1 MHLVGASTEIPTGLL
16 PAAPHFYAAGMNTT
30 RRSLLATALLI
41 SGATLARAQ
50 GAKRPRVALVMKSLA
65 NEFFQTM
72 QDGARAHQKAHA
84 GQYELLVNGIKDEI
98 DTAGQIRLVEQMLA
112 QRVDALVIAPADS
125 SALVPVL
132 QTAISRGV
140 LVINIDN
147 RLDPA
152 ALAGKKINV
161 PFVGPDNRAGA
172 RLAGDHLAK
181 SLKPGA
187 RVGIIEGVSTTVNAQ
202 QRTQGFKDAMG
213 AARITVASVQSGEWE
228 LQKANTV
235 AASMLREHPD
245 LAALLCGN
253 DTMALGAVAAVRAR
267 GKAGQVKVVGY
278 DNIAAVKP
286 MLADG
291 RMSATVDQFAS
302 RQAVFGIEVAL
313 KAIAART
320 PQAALPPVT
329 ATEVALVTR

>member
-1 MHLVGASTEIPTGLL
+1 MKQAMRPLVAT
-16 PAAPHFYAAGMNTT
+16 F
-30 RRSLLATALLI
+30 LLAFLPFAGTQA
-41 SGATLARAQ
+41 AE
-50 GAKRPRVALVMKSLA
+50 KPRVALVMKSLA

-72 QDGARAHQKAHA
+72 QDGAKAHQKAHA
-84 GQYELLVNGIKDEI
+84 GEYDLLVSGIKDEI

-112 QRVDALVIAPADS
+112 QRVNALVIAPADS

-132 QTAISRGV
+132 QTAISRGIV
-140 LVINIDN
+140 VVNIDN

-172 RLAGDHLAK
+172 KLAGAQLARQ
-181 SLKPGA
+181 LKPGSK
-187 RVGIIEGVSTTVNAQ
+187 VGIIEGVPTTVNAQ
-202 QRTQGFKDAMG
+202 QRTLGFKDAM
-213 AARITVASVQSGEWE
+213 AAAGMTVVSVQSGEWE

-267 GKAGQVKVVGY
+267 GKTGQVKIIGY

-291 RMSATVDQFAS
+291 RMTATVDQFAS

-313 KAIAART
+313 KALANRT
-320 PQAALPPVT
+320 PQAALPPST
-329 ATEVALVTR
+329 STEVALVTR